1 MSGLHAAFEERLG
14 SAGFEAYADSDD
26 GLGSIMA
33 RIEAARLPVVAA
45 INGYAVSGGLEVA
58 LCCDVRLAATHAQ
71 FACSG
76 VNVGLIL
83 SWFRL
88 PRVVGLGRA
97 KEMLLSGAMYDAEQA
112 ERWGLV
118 TGLHEPDKL
127 VPAALALAEQI
138 ATRAPL
144 SVEAT
149 EGVRQHGFNLSIAE
163 AMALQRERPST
174 FKRRKPGTGTGMD
187 LGLQARGGR
196 DQLFPRTAPRI
207 SWIGAFG
214 SRPAVS
220 RPFVSCMVSASWV

>member
-1 MSGLHAAFEERLG
+1 MSGLHAAFGERLG

-33 RIEAARLPVVAA
+33 RIEAARLPVIAA
-45 INGYAVSGGLEVA
+45 INGYAVKRWPRGGAVLRRPPRRNPRP
-58 LCCDVRLAATHAQ
+58 VRLL
-71 FACSG
+71 
-76 VNVGLIL
+76 VGLIL

-149 EGVRQHGFNLSIAE
+149 EGVRQHGFDLSIAE
-163 AMALQRERPST
+163 AMARQRERSAT
-174 FKRRKPGTGTGMD
+174 FKRR
-187 LGLQARGGR
+187 
-196 DQLFPRTAPRI
+196 
-207 SWIGAFG
+207 
-214 SRPAVS
+214 
-220 RPFVSCMVSASWV
+220 

>member
-33 RIEAARLPVVAA
+33 RIEAARLPVIAA
-45 INGYAVSGGLEVA
+45 INGYAVSGGLEAA

-97 KEMLLSGAMYDAEQA
+97 EEMLLSGAMYDAEQA

-118 TGLHEPDKL
+118 TGLHDPDKL

-149 EGVRQHGFNLSIAE
+149 EGVRQHGFDLSIAE
-163 AMALQRERPST
+163 AMARQRERSAT
-174 FKRRKPGTGTGMD
+174 FKRR
-187 LGLQARGGR
+187 
-196 DQLFPRTAPRI
+196 
-207 SWIGAFG
+207 
-214 SRPAVS
+214 
-220 RPFVSCMVSASWV
+220 